1 MQNRLDILDSIRDAM
16 ALRAGLIDS
25 KIAHPDARVLAT
37 SDANLLQQ
45 LAIACVPADA
55 RAANPAGA
63 FGRGLG
69 TSDFQHT
76 LSSVLRSAT
85 VGKLTAQARHRA
97 FCDQRWLRSFM
108 PHDLPRTDID
118 VALVELAEGAEALSM
133 EVRDTPGL
141 TARIRT
147 WGRDVSISRETV
159 LNDDVGLLV
168 SLAANAGASAAR
180 LEAGLCFALLE
191 SNPILGDGENLFH
204 AGHGNLIAAAL
215 DETSLFAA
223 LAALRDQRTPAG
235 IAADLDA
242 RFLVVASG
250 LEGLARK
257 LLHTAGLG
265 EIAVIA
271 SAGLPAGRWY
281 LFADPAQSPVVALL
295 FLDGSTDGLHVGP
308 SKPKPSGT
316 TDGVRLG
323 IRFDVGAA
331 VVGRVG
337 CVRGGA

>member
-1 MQNRLDILDSIRDAM
+1 MQNHFDILDSIRDAM
-16 ALRAGLIDS
+16 ALRAGLIANEA
-25 KIAHPDARVLAT
+25 AHPDARVLAT

-69 TSDFQHT
+69 TSDFKHT

-97 FCDQRWLRSFM
+97 FCDQRRLRSFM
-108 PHDLPRTDID
+108 PHDLPRTDLD
-118 VALVELAEGAEALSM
+118 VELVELAEGAEAFSM
-133 EVRDTPGL
+133 GGRDTPGL
-141 TARIRT
+141 AARIRT
-147 WGRDVSISRETV
+147 WGRDVSISREV
-159 LNDDVGLLV
+159 IANDDVGLLV

-191 SNPILGDGENLFH
+191 SNPILGDGESLFH
-204 AGHGNLIAAAL
+204 AGHGNLIAGAF
-215 DETSLFAA
+215 DENNFFAA

-242 RFLVVASG
+242 RFLVVAPG

-265 EIAVIA
+265 EITVIA
-271 SAGLPAGRWY
+271 SAGLPADRWY
-281 LFADPAQSPVVALL
+281 VFADPAQSPVVALL
-295 FLDGSTDGLHVGP
+295 FLEGSNDGLLVGP
-308 SKPKPSGT
+308 SKPKNHAA
-316 TDGVRLG
+316 TDGVLLG